1 MPMTSSGGDAGDSP
15 LQSYYG
21 VDQIFGRDG
30 NDSLGI
36 IMSGPGNAVLD
47 GGNGTDRFL
56 A

>member
-1 MPMTSSGGDAGDSP
+1 MTSSGGDAGDSP

-47 GGNGTDRFL
+47 AGNGTDRFL